1 MLNSDRHL
9 NINLNRQ
16 LDGSGSD
23 PAIVTELSI
32 AQSQAMPIF
41 AEAAA
46 QAALLLEAPLAI
58 LTTIGAGDRIGAISG
73 IEKLVNLPPQPNL
86 LLELAGVEYCHERAI
101 SSSKFEAID
110 CLSHPQLAQSPLVR
124 VHGIGAYLGVP
135 IITAARD
142 RLGTLAILD
151 FKPRQFSDREVD
163 LLQLVSSL
171 VASQFE
177 RTMLSQAQLTH
188 WLGKFQ
194 YRSTPGFDDR
204 VAATEHLGTA
214 GDLILA
220 RSPADEL
227 ATAPDPIYPHIQGEI
242 QFKLLTHLARELRT
256 PLTSI
261 LGMASVLQQEIYGE
275 LSHKQKDYLGII
287 HQSGQQ
293 LVAIVD
299 EISQLGEFAPPD
311 THPAIDLPDRL
322 TLKSVDLDMLCQLA
336 LQSLEPLAQK
346 KHQQIAIDLAGNGA
360 AEPINRIWLLDK
372 EKVRQIIY
380 YLCLSALHASNHQS
394 RITIELVNLTD
405 AIQLQI
411 GTDDLEA
418 ILPPVGSDLNGD
430 RSQNADAPDSGGD
443 LRISLGL
450 SLSYLLALAHG
461 GKIELSE
468 DLHCYHLTLPLI
480 PGSMV
485 TAR

>member
-9 NINLNRQ
+9 NIHLNRQ
-16 LDGSGSD
+16 LDGSGAD
-23 PAIVTELSI
+23 PEIVTELSI

-41 AEAAA
+41 TEAVA

-58 LTTIGAGDRIGAISG
+58 LTTIGAGDDRIAAIAG
-73 IEKLVNLPPQPNL
+73 IEHPIDLPPDPNL
-86 LLELAGVEYCHERAI
+86 SLELAGLEYCHERAI
-101 SSSKFEAID
+101 SSSKFVAID
-110 CLSHPQLAQSPLVR
+110 CHSHPQLAQSPLVR
-124 VHGIGAYLGVP
+124 VHGMRAYLGVP

-151 FKPRQFSDREVD
+151 VKPRQFSDREVD

-171 VASQFE
+171 VASEFE
-177 RTMLSQAQLTH
+177 RTMLSQAQLTR

-214 GDLILA
+214 GDF
-220 RSPADEL
+220 RL
-227 ATAPDPIYPHIQGEI
+227 ATAPAAEEPAIAPDPIYPHIQGEI

-287 HQSGQQ
+287 HHSGQQ

-299 EISQLGEFAPPD
+299 EISQLGEFAPL
-311 THPAIDLPDRL
+311 TTRPATDLPDRSI
-322 TLKSVDLDMLCQLA
+322 LKSVDLEMLCQLA

-346 KHQQIAIDLAGNGA
+346 KHQHIAIDLAGNVMKD
-360 AEPINRIWLLDK
+360 PQRIWLLDK

-380 YLCLSALHASNHQS
+380 YLCLSALHASKNES
-394 RITIELVNLTD
+394 RISIELVNLTD
-405 AIQLQI
+405 AVQLQI
-411 GTDDLEA
+411 GTDDLDA
-418 ILPPVGSDLNGD
+418 ILPPAGSDRHDD
-430 RSQNADAPDSGGD
+430 RPENADTSDGGQD

-461 GKIELSE
+461 GKIELSA
-468 DLHCYHLTLPLI
+468 DLHGYELTLPLEI
-480 PGSMV
+480 APQH
-485 TAR
+485 